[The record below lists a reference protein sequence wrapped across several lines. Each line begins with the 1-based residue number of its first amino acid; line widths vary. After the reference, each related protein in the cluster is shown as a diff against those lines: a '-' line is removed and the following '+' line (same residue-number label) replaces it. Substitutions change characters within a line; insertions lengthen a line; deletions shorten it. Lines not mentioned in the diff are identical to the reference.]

1 MACFS
6 EDNPDIVV
14 CMRVIKAGAAALQ
27 LLFIGG
33 LLNVILMSFT
43 DPILQDAVHVSTTA
57 RLHMG
62 FFDLNGGL
70 GRRFGSI
77 GVSLDQP
84 STILTAWRTEQ
95 FSAEGPGAERAVAVA
110 RKIAQALK
118 LDGGMHLQLN
128 EVIPEHSGLGSGTQ
142 MSLAVGL
149 ALNKLYQLGL
159 ILQDVALLTE
169 RGARSGIGLGTFAE
183 GGVVIDGGR
192 GPQTLVPP
200 VIARADFPEEWRIIL
215 IFDAADI
222 GVHGSEESEA
232 FRTLPEFPADI
243 SAELCRRVLMQALPA
258 LAEHDLQTFGTAIRE
273 LQERTGDYFS
283 PIQGGRYASKRV
295 GRVLEWLALQ
305 GIDCFGQS
313 SWGPTGFA
321 VLANQQAAAAC
332 LQTLQSRFENDE
344 HLSFLICK
352 GRNRGG
358 ILRDVG

>member
-1 MACFS
+1 MFLT
-6 EDNPDIVV
+6 DP
-14 CMRVIKAGAAALQ
+14 ALQ
-27 LLFIGG
+27 E
-33 LLNVILMSFT
+33 
-43 DPILQDAVHVSTTA
+43 AVHVSTTA

-84 STILTAWRTEQ
+84 STVLNAWRSDQ
-95 FSAEGPGAERAVAVA
+95 FTAEGPGAARAISVAE
-110 RKIAQALK
+110 KIGRALK
-118 LDGGMHLQLN
+118 LNGGMHMQLT

-192 GPQTLVPP
+192 GAKTLVPP
-200 VIARADFPEEWRIIL
+200 VIARADFPEEWRIVL
-215 IFDAADI
+215 IFDSADI
-222 GVHGSEESEA
+222 GVHGSEEIEA
-232 FRTLPEFPADI
+232 FRTLPEFPADV
-243 SAELCRRVLMQALPA
+243 SSELCRRVLMQALPA
-258 LAEHDLQTFGTAIRE
+258 LAEHDLKTFGAAIRE
-273 LQERTGDYFS
+273 LQVRTGDYFA
-283 PIQGGRYASKRV
+283 PVQGGRYASTRV
-295 GRVLEWLALQ
+295 ASVLDWLEHNGVL
-305 GIDCFGQS
+305 CLGQS

-321 VLANQQAAAAC
+321 VLSGEAEAEEYLRAMRAEFSDVPQ
-332 LQTLQSRFENDE
+332 
-344 HLSFLICK
+344 LSFLLCK

-358 ILRDVG
+358 ILRDINS

>member
-1 MACFS
+1 
-6 EDNPDIVV
+6 
-14 CMRVIKAGAAALQ
+14 
-27 LLFIGG
+27 
-33 LLNVILMSFT
+33 MSPT

-84 STILTAWRTEQ
+84 STVLTAWRSAT
-95 FSAEGPGAERAVAVA
+95 FSAEGPGAERAIKVAK
-110 RKIAQALK
+110 KIANALK
-118 LDGGMHLQLN
+118 LEGGVHLQLS

-142 MSLAVGL
+142 LSLAVGL

-192 GPQTLVPP
+192 GDKTLVPP

-215 IFDAADI
+215 IFDHANI
-222 GVHGSEESEA
+222 GVHGNQEIEA
-232 FRTLPEFPADI
+232 FKTLPDFSADI

-258 LAEHDLQTFGTAIRE
+258 LAEHDMKAFGEAIRE
-273 LQERTGDYFS
+273 LQERTGDYFA
-283 PIQGGRYASKRV
+283 PIQGGRYASKHV
-295 GRVLEWLALQ
+295 SDVLDWLHDQ
-305 GIDCFGQS
+305 GAQCFGQS
-313 SWGPTGFA
+313 SWGPTGFV
-321 VLANQQAAAAC
+321 VLSSEAEATAY
-332 LQTLQSRFENDE
+332 LQSLNARFAKNEQ
-344 HLSFLICK
+344 LSFMLCK

-358 ILRDVG
+358 VLREAG

>member
-1 MACFS
+1 LLS
-6 EDNPDIVV
+6 Q
-14 CMRVIKAGAAALQ
+14 VIKVGAAALQ
-27 LLFIGG
+27 LTFIA
-33 LLNVILMSFT
+33 LATNVALMSFI

-84 STILTAWRTEQ
+84 STILTAWRAEK
-95 FSAEGPGAERAVAVA
+95 FSAEGPGADRAVAVA
-110 RKIAQALK
+110 CKIARALD
-118 LDGGMHLQLN
+118 LHGGMHLQLN

-200 VIARADFPEEWRIIL
+200 VIARADFPEAWRIIL
-215 IFDAADI
+215 IFDHADI

-232 FRTLPEFPADI
+232 FRTLPEFPADV

-258 LAEHDLQTFGTAIRE
+258 LAEHDLQTFGMAIRE
-273 LQERTGDYFS
+273 LQARTGDYFS
-283 PIQGGRYASKRV
+283 TIQGGRYASKRV
-295 GRVLEWLALQ
+295 SSVLEWLARR
-305 GIDCFGQS
+305 GMDCFGQS

-321 VLANQQAAAAC
+321 VLANQSEAESC
-332 LQTLQSRFENDE
+332 LQQMRSRFAEDE
-344 HLSFLICK
+344 KLSFLLCK

-358 ILRDVG
+358 VLRDVS

>member
-1 MACFS
+1 M
-6 EDNPDIVV
+6 
-14 CMRVIKAGAAALQ
+14 M
-27 LLFIGG
+27 LFITSPHPKFTF
-33 LLNVILMSFT
+33 MSLT
-43 DPILQDAVHVSTTA
+43 DPILQEAVHVSTTA

-77 GVSLDQP
+77 GVSLDRP
-84 STILTAWRTEQ
+84 STVLTAWRSHG
-95 FSAEGPGAERAVAVA
+95 FSAEGPGAVRAVHVA
-110 RKIAQALK
+110 EKIAGALK
-118 LDGGMHLQLN
+118 LNGGMHMQMA

-192 GPQTLVPP
+192 GAQTLVPP

-215 IFDAADI
+215 IFDSADI
-222 GVHGSEESEA
+222 GVHGSEEAEA
-232 FRTLPEFPADI
+232 FRTLAEFPADT

-258 LAEHDLQTFGTAIRE
+258 LAEHDLNAFGAAIRE
-273 LQERTGDYFS
+273 LQERTGDYFA
-283 PIQGGRYASKRV
+283 PVQGGRYASARV
-295 GRVLEWLALQ
+295 ASVLEWLGRQ
-305 GIDCFGQS
+305 GVACFGQS

-321 VLANQQAAAAC
+321 VLPSQAQADEY
-332 LQTLQSRFENDE
+332 LQALQAGFSGER
-344 HLSFLICK
+344 HLSFLLCK

-358 ILRDVG
+358 ILRDVS

>member
-1 MACFS
+1 
-6 EDNPDIVV
+6 
-14 CMRVIKAGAAALQ
+14 
-27 LLFIGG
+27 
-33 LLNVILMSFT
+33 MSFT
-43 DPILQDAVHVSTTA
+43 DPILQEAVHVSTTA

-84 STILTAWRTEQ
+84 STVLTAWRTSA
-95 FSAEGPGAERAVAVA
+95 FTAEGPGAARAVAVA
-110 RKIAQALK
+110 EKIGRALK
-118 LDGGMHLQLN
+118 LDGGMHMQLN

-192 GPQTLVPP
+192 GDKTLVPP
-200 VIARADFPEEWRIIL
+200 VIARADFPEEWRILL
-215 IFDAADI
+215 IFDSADI
-222 GVHGSEESEA
+222 GVHGTEESEA
-232 FRTLPEFPADI
+232 FRTLAEFPADI

-258 LAEHDLQTFGTAIRE
+258 LAEHDLKTFGAAIRE
-273 LQERTGDYFS
+273 LQERTGDYFA

-295 GRVLEWLALQ
+295 TEVLDWLDGQ
-305 GIDCFGQS
+305 GLLCFGQS

-321 VLANQQAAAAC
+321 VLASQELA
-332 LQTLQSRFENDE
+332 DE
-344 HLSFLICK
+344 YLHALRSKFAEEKHLSFQMCK

-358 ILRDVG
+358 ILRDVN

>member
-1 MACFS
+1 MFLT
-6 EDNPDIVV
+6 DP
-14 CMRVIKAGAAALQ
+14 ALQ
-27 LLFIGG
+27 E
-33 LLNVILMSFT
+33 
-43 DPILQDAVHVSTTA
+43 AVHVSTTA

-84 STILTAWRTEQ
+84 STVLNAWRSERFT
-95 FSAEGPGAERAVAVA
+95 AEGPGAARAISVAE
-110 RKIAQALK
+110 KIGHALK
-118 LDGGMHLQLN
+118 LNSGMHMQLT

-192 GPQTLVPP
+192 GAKTLVPP
-200 VIARADFPEEWRIIL
+200 VIARADFPEAWRILL
-215 IFDAADI
+215 IFDSADI
-222 GVHGSEESEA
+222 GVHGNEEVEA
-232 FRTLPEFPADI
+232 FRTLPEFPADVA
-243 SAELCRRVLMQALPA
+243 AELCRRVLMQALPA
-258 LAEHDLQTFGTAIRE
+258 LAEHDLKTFGAAIRE
-273 LQERTGDYFS
+273 LQVRTGDYFA
-283 PIQGGRYASKRV
+283 PVQGGRYASAGV
-295 GRVLEWLALQ
+295 ASVLDWLEHNGVL
-305 GIDCFGQS
+305 CLGQS

-321 VLANQQAAAAC
+321 VFSGEVEADKYLQAARKQFSAM
-332 LQTLQSRFENDE
+332 S
-344 HLSFLICK
+344 HLSFLLCK

-358 ILRDVG
+358 ILRDIN